1 MNLFYADPANISG
14 NQVLIKGQE
23 SKHAT
28 KVLRNKVGDRI
39 HVTDGAGNLF
49 IGEIRS
55 VSKIGVIITA
65 DNIQTYQ
72 KPERKVTLA
81 LGMIKKRDRLEFAVE
96 KAVELGISSILLFRG
111 DHSESFNIRTDRI
124 EATIQSAM
132 KQSFRVFMPDFHCTE
147 SLEEGVEMLP
157 ADAKFIVADQDS
169 KNYLSDSE
177 KNHKDIVLVVGPEG
191 GLSGREKNILEE
203 LNSQAIRL
211 GDYRLRAE
219 TAAIVMAAE
228 FGNKE
233 KVETV

>member
-23 SKHAT
+23 SKHVT
-28 KVLRNKVGDRI
+28 KVLRNKVGDRL

-49 IGEIRS
+49 VGEIRS
-55 VSKIGVIITA
+55 ISKSGVNLTA
-65 DNIQTYQ
+65 DRIQTYQ
-72 KPERKVTLA
+72 KHERRVTLA

-111 DHSESFNIRTDRI
+111 DHSESFNIRNDRI
-124 EATIQSAM
+124 DATIQSAM
-132 KQSFRVFMPDFHCTE
+132 KQSLRVFMPDFHCTE

-157 ADAKFIVADQDS
+157 PNAKFIVADQDS
-169 KNYLSDSE
+169 KHSISDTE
-177 KNHKDIVLVVGPEG
+177 KNHGDTVLVVGPEG
-191 GLSGREKNILEE
+191 GLSDREKNILKG
-203 LNSQAIRL
+203 LNSQTIRL

-219 TAAIVMAAE
+219 TAAIVMTAE

-233 KVETV
+233 KVEIS